1 MSDMQG
7 TSIPDDIFDRHFGGT
22 EEADTVGDETGI
34 ILNDDADLTVE
45 GDTDDLEAPGDGL
58 GDLESDA
65 DDGTGDDGALGE
77 EADESEESEGDRD
90 DASHEED
97 DPFDRKE
104 IDAITDPK
112 ARAVAEKAYKSLV
125 RDYTRKTQ
133 EVAELRKSAEREVS
147 TARAFQTEYEQFM
160 ADLATPAGGEHF
172 LLTVADAKPELFTE
186 TVLVDL
192 GLRNPELL
200 AAALDR
206 VQELSDDPRARR
218 VFDGERSIAMQN
230 HREGQTRATQQRV
243 SEQRVAETVRRLV
256 QDEAGKLGVR
266 KAESIEIVQDSV
278 DNFLRR
284 AAAAGTKV
292 VAADVRAHAAKVAK
306 RLAGERRDAA
316 KAQQAADRRAQQER
330 VRRTAKMAGA
340 RRTTPP
346 NTAAPGGRKAEW
358 VRPKRENDVIDS
370 MVDRFFGD

>member
-1 MSDMQG
+1 
-7 TSIPDDIFDRHFGGT
+7 
-22 EEADTVGDETGI
+22 
-34 ILNDDADLTVE
+34 
-45 GDTDDLEAPGDGL
+45 
-58 GDLESDA
+58 
-65 DDGTGDDGALGE
+65 
-77 EADESEESEGDRD
+77 
-90 DASHEED
+90 
-97 DPFDRKE
+97 
-104 IDAITDPK
+104 
-112 ARAVAEKAYKSLV
+112 
-125 RDYTRKTQ
+125 
-133 EVAELRKSAEREVS
+133 
-147 TARAFQTEYEQFM
+147 
-160 ADLATPAGGEHF
+160 
-172 LLTVADAKPELFTE
+172 
-186 TVLVDL
+186 VLVDL

-284 AAAAGTKV
+284 AAASGTKV
-292 VAADVRAHAAKVAK
+292 AAADVRAHAAKVAK

-316 KAQQAADRRAQQER
+316 KAQQAADRKAQQER

-346 NTAAPGGRKAEW
+346 NTAAPGGRKTEW
-358 VRPKRENDVIDS
+358 VRPERENDVIDS